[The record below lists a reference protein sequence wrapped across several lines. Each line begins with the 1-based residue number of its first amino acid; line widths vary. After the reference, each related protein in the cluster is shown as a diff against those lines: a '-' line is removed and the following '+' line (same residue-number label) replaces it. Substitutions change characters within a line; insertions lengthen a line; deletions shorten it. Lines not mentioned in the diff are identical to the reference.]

1 MRSSTDGAAAGPT
14 SATRTATTWNCC
26 PGSENV
32 RISTGVTNY
41 DSADLR
47 EIVRAAGEAGVDT
60 VWVTGHLIQAGPN
73 APPDGAM
80 FEACTTL
87 G

>member
-1 MRSSTDGAAAGPT
+1 VYFSDPAA
-14 SATRTATTWNCC
+14 TWNCC

-32 RISTGVTNY
+32 RISIGVTNY
-41 DSADLR
+41 GGAGLC

-60 VWVTGHLIQAGPN
+60 VWVTGHLIQADPN
-73 APPDGAM
+73 ASPEGAM
-80 FEACTTL
+80 LEASTTL